1 MKTRNRQHKHNLF
14 ISVVTLLLCSQA
26 IAFAQSTQVVPE
38 NLRGYWQFKTNNI
51 TDWNGPVIGET
62 FVEFFYKIKYTE
74 EIEKK
79 EDGSYL
85 FTLRG
90 SDGEKSTFRMS
101 EISADSAT
109 LQYIGW
115 KTPIRCYKRSIPD
128 HTESIDPTALP
139 AHLYQKWT
147 TGLTGNVACELTRD
161 GKMQYGGKT
170 WEILF
175 AGYYLNKEYRL
186 LAKNGDLYELFYLTF
201 PIPGTLQIVSELK
214 KELLLP
220 MAANPEVYVVAGCWV
235 NKTTGDWTIGFFENF
250 AVYQSKFW
258 DYESIKTNKDKCTV
272 VLKSGKERLA
282 IQTKRKDGNNC
293 TITFGK
299 SKPQEHTLC
308 SSRYLPDYPQTDH
321 TSFVDNGYTTD
332 SVTII
337 GYFRNLPSTKPFEVV
352 IPDMIKDKDIE
363 FKSEIDSLG
372 RFTLRFPVLNSHEV
386 FIDWGRAT
394 ISTSVEPGKTYFL
407 FTDFSTG
414 QKLFMGKDV
423 RFQNERLAYRELGVY
438 IPYKEGKK
446 MSNLDFFHQ
455 TLKNYQLEKNKLD
468 TYISTHPNLSQRFRY
483 YSEQALRYKAG
494 RDLMQRRFDVDS
506 SNKEELD
513 KEFMDY
519 VDSAF
524 VPNPVQPYTLARDY
538 TTFIIDYMK
547 YIDNISPH
555 SPKENVLST
564 ESIKKSLEKLER
576 NGKITLTKEDRND
589 LDEWEKMFQKM
600 MGLLATRPDSL
611 TLANFQK
618 PYEPLL
624 ERIDKLQSSD
634 AWNEYI
640 RSFPNISSFDSQL
653 ITIDSLPADTPLKEI
668 LTAQLF
674 YNTLGNSHT
683 ALSDS
688 LLSRL
693 KTLVANPSLINYV
706 QQQQDIYI
714 SIAKE
719 AVAHLES
726 LKSNEPLAGIT
737 DGKELLEKIIEP
749 YKGKVIYLDV
759 WGTWCGPCKAMLQ
772 FAGNTK
778 KLFEGKDVIFL
789 YLANNSPDLS
799 WKNIIKEYGLTGSV
813 SAHYNLP
820 DNQQRAIEQ
829 FLGVSYFPTYVL
841 IDKEGNVAN
850 TKAPRPDQESELVN
864 AVWNELNKK

>member
-1 MKTRNRQHKHNLF
+1 MKTSSRQHKHNLF

-26 IAFAQSTQVVPE
+26 IAFAQSTQIVPE
-38 NLRGYWQFKTNNI
+38 NLRGYWQFKTSNI

-115 KTPIRCYKRSIPD
+115 KAPIRCYRRSIPD
-128 HTESIDPTALP
+128 YTVSIDPTALP
-139 AHLYQKWT
+139 AHLYQKWII
-147 TGLTGNVACELTRD
+147 GLTGKVACELNRD

-170 WEILF
+170 WEILS

-186 LAKNGDLYELFYLTF
+186 LAKSGDLYNLFYLTV
-201 PIPGTLQIVSELK
+201 PIPGTLQITTELK
-214 KELLLP
+214 KELLSP
-220 MAANPEVYVVAGCWV
+220 MTTNPEVYAVAGCWI
-235 NKTTGDWTIGFFENF
+235 NKTTGDWAIGLFEKF
-250 AVYQSKFW
+250 AVYQSRFW
-258 DYESIKTNKDKCTV
+258 DYESIKTNKNKCTV
-272 VLKSGKERLA
+272 ILKSGKEQIA
-282 IQTKRKDGNNC
+282 IQMKRKDENNC

-308 SSRYLPDYPQTDH
+308 NSQYLPDYPQTDH
-321 TSFVDNGYTTD
+321 TPFADNGYTED

-337 GYFRNLPSTKPFEVV
+337 GYFRNPPSTKPFNVTV
-352 IPDMIKDKDIE
+352 PDMIKGKEIKFD
-363 FKSEIDSLG
+363 SEIDSLG
-372 RFTLRFPVLNSHEV
+372 RFTLRFPVLNTHNV
-386 FIDWGRAT
+386 FIDWGRTT
-394 ISTSVEPGKTYFL
+394 IWTSVEPGKTYFL
-407 FTDFSTG
+407 FTDFSSG

-438 IPYKEGKK
+438 IPFEEGNR

-455 TLKNYQLEKNKLD
+455 TLKNYQLEKNQLD
-468 TYISTHPNLSQRFRY
+468 AYISNHPNLSQRFRY
-483 YSEQALRYKAG
+483 YSEQALRYSVGCA
-494 RDLMQRRFDVDS
+494 LMQRRFNVDR

-513 KEFMDY
+513 KEFMNY
-519 VDSAF
+519 VDSAL
-524 VPNPVQPYTLARDY
+524 VPDPVQPYTLLRDY
-538 TTFIIDYMK
+538 SFFIRDYMG

-555 SPKENVLST
+555 SPKINILST

-589 LDEWEKMFQKM
+589 LDAWGKMYQEIM
-600 MGLLATRPDSL
+600 RLLATRPDST

-624 ERIDKLQSSD
+624 ERINRLQSSD

-640 RSFPNISSFDSQL
+640 QSFPKRSSFDSML
-653 ITIDSLPADTPLKEI
+653 LTLDIIPMDTALKEI
-668 LTAQLF
+668 LTTQQF
-674 YNTLGNSHT
+674 YKILDDSH
-683 ALSDS
+683 AEMPDS
-688 LLSRL
+688 LLARL
-693 KTLVANPSLINYV
+693 KTLVTNPYLVNCV
-706 QQQQDIYI
+706 QQQQNIYK
-714 SIAKE
+714 SIAIE
-719 AVAHLES
+719 TAAHSES
-726 LKSNEPLAGIT
+726 LKSNESLIGIT
-737 DGKELLEKIIEP
+737 DGKELLKKIIEP

-759 WGTWCGPCKAMLQ
+759 WGTWCGPCKALMQ
-772 FAGNTK
+772 FAGKTK

-789 YLANNSPDLS
+789 YLANNSPELS
-799 WKNIIKEYGLTGSV
+799 WKNIIKEYELTGSV
-813 SAHYNLP
+813 SVHYNLP
-820 DNQQRAIEQ
+820 YDQQRAIES

-841 IDKEGNVAN
+841 IDKEGNVVS
-850 TKAPRPDQESELVN
+850 TKAPRPDQESELIN
-864 AVWNELNKK
+864 AVWNELGKK